1 MSFMDSIKDD
11 VSGWEIMN
19 FLYSSA
25 LKKTNTIVDI
35 LSNEFIHIHHYN
47 PIEHVKSRMKTPE
60 SIAKKLKKNGHE
72 ITLEN
77 MVEHVKDIAGIRII
91 CSFTPDIYLIADMLS
106 NHNDIKVLKIKDYI
120 QYPKDSGYM
129 SYHMLIS
136 VPVFLAGNME
146 DIKVEIQIRT
156 IAMDFWASLEHKIYY
171 KFEGHAPEY
180 IEQNLK
186 DCASIVATLDNEMW
200 SLNEAIQNSSEH
212 PSDDVISYE
221 KEI

>member
-1 MSFMDSIKDD
+1 MSFMDAIKDD
-11 VSGWEIMN
+11 ANGWEILN

-25 LKKTNTIVDI
+25 LKKTNTIVEI

-47 PIEHVKSRMKTPE
+47 PIEHIKSRMKSPE

-77 MVEHVKDIAGIRII
+77 MVKHVKDIAGIRII

-106 NHNDIKVLKIKDYI
+106 NHNDIKVLNIKDYI

-180 IEQNLK
+180 IEQNLR
-186 DCASIVATLDNEMW
+186 DCASIVANLDNEMW
-200 SLNEAIQNSSEH
+200 SLNEAIQNYSGAK
-212 PSDDVISYE
+212 DDVISYE

>member
-11 VSGWEIMN
+11 ADGWEILN

-120 QYPKDSGYM
+120 QYPKESGYM

-180 IEQNLK
+180 IQQNLK
-186 DCASIVATLDNEMW
+186 DCASIVATLDNEML
-200 SLNEAIQNSSEH
+200 SLNEAIQNSSEA
-212 PSDDVISYE
+212 PDDTIVSYE

>member
-11 VSGWEIMN
+11 ANGWEILN

-60 SIAKKLKKNGHE
+60 SIAKKLKKNGYE

-77 MVEHVKDIAGIRII
+77 MVEQVKDIAGIRII

-171 KFEGHAPEY
+171 KFEGHAPAY

-186 DCASIVATLDNEMW
+186 DCAAIVANLDNEMW
-200 SLNEAIQNSSEH
+200 LLNEAIQNSSNEDE
-212 PSDDVISYE
+212 DDVISYE